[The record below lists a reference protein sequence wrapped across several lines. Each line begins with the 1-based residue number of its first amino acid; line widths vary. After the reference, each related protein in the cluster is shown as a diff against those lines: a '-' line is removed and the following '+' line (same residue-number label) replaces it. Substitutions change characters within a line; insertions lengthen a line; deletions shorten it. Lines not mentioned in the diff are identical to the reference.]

1 MTATS
6 ILGKLT
12 EYDLKHATYVAIVI
26 NGKTYQAKEI
36 MQEIEAYLEG
46 QSKKEY

>member
-1 MTATS
+1 MSATS
-6 ILGKLT
+6 ILGKLS
-12 EYDLKHATYVAIVI
+12 EYDLKHAAYVAVVV
-26 NGKTYQAKEI
+26 NGKTYQAKEL